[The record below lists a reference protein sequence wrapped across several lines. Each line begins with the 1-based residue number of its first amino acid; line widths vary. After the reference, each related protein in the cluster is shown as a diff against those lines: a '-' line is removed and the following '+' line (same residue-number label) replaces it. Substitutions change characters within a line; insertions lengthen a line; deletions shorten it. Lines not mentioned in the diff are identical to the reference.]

1 MKILEKRG
9 PDIDP
14 CGTPDS
20 TLLYS
25 LNEESISRLWIRLF
39 LLLNYMSFVV
49 NNFFYNNINI
59 TTSCT
64 SLHSISF
71 YKNVFLQKQQHFISQ
86 DLNRQKTINCFLK
99 CIKNKSIVTFD
110 LYRNFAYVSSP
121 FQNKI
126 YAWKRLC
133 GISLTL

>member
-25 LNEESISRLWIRLF
+25 LNEESILSLWIRLL

-49 NNFFYNNINI
+49 DNFFYNNINI

-71 YKNVFLQKQQHFISQ
+71 YKNVFLQK
-86 DLNRQKTINCFLK
+86 
-99 CIKNKSIVTFD
+99 
-110 LYRNFAYVSSP
+110 
-121 FQNKI
+121 
-126 YAWKRLC
+126 
-133 GISLTL
+133 